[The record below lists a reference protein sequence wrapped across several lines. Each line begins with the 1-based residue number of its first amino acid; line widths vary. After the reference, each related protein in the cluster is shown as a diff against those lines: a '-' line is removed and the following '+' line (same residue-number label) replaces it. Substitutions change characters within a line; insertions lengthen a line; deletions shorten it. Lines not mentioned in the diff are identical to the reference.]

1 MLSKNIITYGCRLNI
16 YESEVMQKHLEKAN
30 LKNYIL
36 FNSCSVTNEAK
47 KKVIDDIR
55 KFKKKYPNK
64 KIIVTGCA
72 SQIDSKTFLSM
83 SEVDHVIGNKEK
95 MEFETFLKISNEKIA
110 NKISDIMELKTIAPQ
125 FIESFENHSRA
136 FIQIQNGCDHRC
148 TFCTIPYGRGNSR
161 SLPINNIIE
170 QIKMLN
176 EKGFNE
182 IILTGVGNDNDI
194 KTLPIIEGQLPVEI
208 SKRALNAVSLSG
220 EDVVIFDTAGRT
232 QIDQQMMMELKQLEN
247 EIQPHE
253 IVLVADSLT
262 GQDAVNIAQEFQKTV
277 NLSSIILT
285 RIDGDG
291 KGGAALS
298 MKAVTGCPIK
308 FLATGEKIDQL
319 EAFHPD
325 RIANRILGMGDVV
338 SLVEKVAEDLE
349 QEKIEKIE
357 EDIKKGSFTFD
368 TYLQQIRQM
377 KKVGGMSGVLSMMP
391 GVSKM
396 KKQIDESNL
405 DESLLSKQEAI
416 ILSMTQKERDN
427 PKIIGGSRKK
437 RIANG
442 SGTDISMVNK
452 LLKQHKMMT
461 NVMKKMSKG
470 GRGALQGLDGIPPD
484 LLNNLK

>member
-1 MLSKNIITYGCRLNI
+1 MFENLTDKIESAFSFFNKITRLDEKQADEGLRKIRQALLESDVALSVTKKFIEDVKPKIIGQEVLKSVTPGQMIIKIVNDELINVLGSEKSDLNLENVPPIKILVVGLQGSGKTTSTAKLAHFLQKKLSKKVLMTSLDI
-16 YESEVMQKHLEKAN
+16 YRPAAQQQLQVL
-30 LKNYIL
+30 
-36 FNSCSVTNEAK
+36 
-47 KKVIDDIR
+47 
-55 KFKKKYPNK
+55 
-64 KIIVTGCA
+64 
-72 SQIDSKTFLSM
+72 
-83 SEVDHVIGNKEK
+83 
-95 MEFETFLKISNEKIA
+95 
-110 NKISDIMELKTIAPQ
+110 
-125 FIESFENHSRA
+125 
-136 FIQIQNGCDHRC
+136 
-148 TFCTIPYGRGNSR
+148 
-161 SLPINNIIE
+161 
-170 QIKMLN
+170 
-176 EKGFNE
+176 
-182 IILTGVGNDNDI
+182 GNDNDI
-194 KTLPIIEGQLPVEI
+194 KTLPIVEGQLPLEI

-253 IVLVADSLT
+253 IILVADSLT

-405 DESLLSKQEAI
+405 DESLLNKQEAI

>member
-1 MLSKNIITYGCRLNI
+1 MFENLTDKIESAFSFFNKITRLDEKQADEGLRKIRQALLESDVALSVIKKFIEDVKPKIIGQEVLKSVTPGQMIIKIVNDELINVLGSEKSDLNLENVPPVKILVVGLQGSGKTTSTAKLAHFLQKKLSKKVLMTSLDI
-16 YESEVMQKHLEKAN
+16 YRPAAQQQLQVL
-30 LKNYIL
+30 
-36 FNSCSVTNEAK
+36 
-47 KKVIDDIR
+47 
-55 KFKKKYPNK
+55 
-64 KIIVTGCA
+64 
-72 SQIDSKTFLSM
+72 
-83 SEVDHVIGNKEK
+83 
-95 MEFETFLKISNEKIA
+95 
-110 NKISDIMELKTIAPQ
+110 
-125 FIESFENHSRA
+125 
-136 FIQIQNGCDHRC
+136 
-148 TFCTIPYGRGNSR
+148 
-161 SLPINNIIE
+161 
-170 QIKMLN
+170 
-176 EKGFNE
+176 
-182 IILTGVGNDNDI
+182 GNDNDI

-405 DESLLSKQEAI
+405 DESLLNKQEAI
-416 ILSMTQKERDN
+416 ILAMTQKERDN

>member
-1 MLSKNIITYGCRLNI
+1 MFENLTDKIESAFSFFNKITRLDEKQADEGLRKIRQALLESDVALSVIKKFIEDVKPKIIGQEVLKSVTPGQMIIKIVNDELINVLGSEKSDLNLENVPPVKILVVGLQGSGKTTSTAKLAHFLQKKLSKKVLMTSLDI
-16 YESEVMQKHLEKAN
+16 YRPAAQQQLQVL
-30 LKNYIL
+30 
-36 FNSCSVTNEAK
+36 
-47 KKVIDDIR
+47 
-55 KFKKKYPNK
+55 
-64 KIIVTGCA
+64 
-72 SQIDSKTFLSM
+72 
-83 SEVDHVIGNKEK
+83 
-95 MEFETFLKISNEKIA
+95 
-110 NKISDIMELKTIAPQ
+110 
-125 FIESFENHSRA
+125 
-136 FIQIQNGCDHRC
+136 
-148 TFCTIPYGRGNSR
+148 
-161 SLPINNIIE
+161 
-170 QIKMLN
+170 
-176 EKGFNE
+176 
-182 IILTGVGNDNDI
+182 GNDNDI

-262 GQDAVNIAQEFQKTV
+262 GQDAVNIAHEFQKTV

-405 DESLLSKQEAI
+405 DESLLNKQEAI

>member
-1 MLSKNIITYGCRLNI
+1 MTSLDI
-16 YESEVMQKHLEKAN
+16 YRPAAQQQLQVL
-30 LKNYIL
+30 
-36 FNSCSVTNEAK
+36 
-47 KKVIDDIR
+47 
-55 KFKKKYPNK
+55 
-64 KIIVTGCA
+64 
-72 SQIDSKTFLSM
+72 
-83 SEVDHVIGNKEK
+83 
-95 MEFETFLKISNEKIA
+95 
-110 NKISDIMELKTIAPQ
+110 
-125 FIESFENHSRA
+125 
-136 FIQIQNGCDHRC
+136 
-148 TFCTIPYGRGNSR
+148 
-161 SLPINNIIE
+161 
-170 QIKMLN
+170 
-176 EKGFNE
+176 
-182 IILTGVGNDNDI
+182 GNDNDI
-194 KTLPIIEGQLPVEI
+194 KTLPIVEGQLPVEI

-405 DESLLSKQEAI
+405 DESLLNKQEAI
-416 ILSMTQKERDN
+416 ILAMTQKERDN

>member
-1 MLSKNIITYGCRLNI
+1 MFENLTDKIESAFSFFNKITRLDEKQADEGLRKIRQALLESDVALSVTKKFIEDVKPKIIGQEVLKSVTPGQMIIKIVNDELINVLGSEKSDLNLENVPPVKILVVGLQGSGKTTSTAKLAHFLQKKLSKKVLMTSLDI
-16 YESEVMQKHLEKAN
+16 YRPAAQQQLQVL
-30 LKNYIL
+30 
-36 FNSCSVTNEAK
+36 
-47 KKVIDDIR
+47 
-55 KFKKKYPNK
+55 
-64 KIIVTGCA
+64 
-72 SQIDSKTFLSM
+72 
-83 SEVDHVIGNKEK
+83 
-95 MEFETFLKISNEKIA
+95 
-110 NKISDIMELKTIAPQ
+110 
-125 FIESFENHSRA
+125 
-136 FIQIQNGCDHRC
+136 
-148 TFCTIPYGRGNSR
+148 
-161 SLPINNIIE
+161 
-170 QIKMLN
+170 
-176 EKGFNE
+176 
-182 IILTGVGNDNDI
+182 GNDNDI

-308 FLATGEKIDQL
+308 FLATGEQIDQL
-319 EAFHPD
+319 ESFHPD

-405 DESLLSKQEAI
+405 DESLLNKQEAI

>member
-1 MLSKNIITYGCRLNI
+1 MFENLTDKIESAFTFFNKITRLDEKQADEGLRKIRQALLESDVALSVTKKFIDDVKPKIIGQEVLKSVTPGQMIIKIVNDELIKILGSEKSELNLENVPPVKILVVGLQGSGKTTSTAKLANFLQKKLSKKVLMTSLDI
-16 YESEVMQKHLEKAN
+16 YRPAAQQQLEVL
-30 LKNYIL
+30 
-36 FNSCSVTNEAK
+36 
-47 KKVIDDIR
+47 
-55 KFKKKYPNK
+55 
-64 KIIVTGCA
+64 
-72 SQIDSKTFLSM
+72 
-83 SEVDHVIGNKEK
+83 
-95 MEFETFLKISNEKIA
+95 
-110 NKISDIMELKTIAPQ
+110 
-125 FIESFENHSRA
+125 
-136 FIQIQNGCDHRC
+136 
-148 TFCTIPYGRGNSR
+148 
-161 SLPINNIIE
+161 
-170 QIKMLN
+170 
-176 EKGFNE
+176 
-182 IILTGVGNDNDI
+182 GNDNDI

-208 SKRALNAVSLSG
+208 SKRAMNAVSLSG

-253 IVLVADSLT
+253 IILVADSLT

-319 EAFHPD
+319 ETFHPD

-349 QEKIEKIE
+349 QDKVEKIE
-357 EDIKKGSFTFD
+357 EDLKKGSFTFD

-405 DESLLSKQEAI
+405 DESLLNKQEAI
-416 ILSMTQKERDN
+416 ILSMTPSERVN

-470 GRGALQGLDGIPPD
+470 GRGA
-484 LLNNLK
+484 

>member
-1 MLSKNIITYGCRLNI
+1 MFENLTDKIESAFSFFNKITRLDEKQADEGLRKIRQALLESDVALAVTKKFIEDVRPKVIGQEVLKSVTPGQMIIKIVNDELIKVLGSEKSDLNLSNVPPVKILVIGLQGSGKTTTTAKLGYYLQKKLSKKVLMTSLDI
-16 YESEVMQKHLEKAN
+16 YRPAAQKQLE
-30 LKNYIL
+30 IL
-36 FNSCSVTNEAK
+36 
-47 KKVIDDIR
+47 
-55 KFKKKYPNK
+55 
-64 KIIVTGCA
+64 
-72 SQIDSKTFLSM
+72 
-83 SEVDHVIGNKEK
+83 
-95 MEFETFLKISNEKIA
+95 
-110 NKISDIMELKTIAPQ
+110 
-125 FIESFENHSRA
+125 
-136 FIQIQNGCDHRC
+136 
-148 TFCTIPYGRGNSR
+148 
-161 SLPINNIIE
+161 
-170 QIKMLN
+170 
-176 EKGFNE
+176 
-182 IILTGVGNDNDI
+182 GNDNQI
-194 KTLPIIEGQLPVEI
+194 KTLPIIEGQLPIEI

-220 EDVVIFDTAGRT
+220 EDVIIFDTAGRT

-247 EIQPHE
+247 EVKPHE
-253 IVLVADSLT
+253 IILVADSLT
-262 GQDAVNIAQEFQKTV
+262 GQDAVNIAKEFKDTV

-308 FLATGEKIDQL
+308 FLANGEKINQL

-349 QEKIEKIE
+349 QEKIQKIE
-357 EDIKKGSFTFD
+357 DDLKKGSFTFD
-368 TYLQQIRQM
+368 AYLQQIRQM

-405 DESLLSKQEAI
+405 DEVLLNKQEAI
-416 ILSMTQKERDN
+416 ILAMTPNERDN

-470 GRGALQGLDGIPPD
+470 GRGALQGLDGIPPE

>member
-1 MLSKNIITYGCRLNI
+1 MFENLTDKIESAFSFFNKITRLDEKQADEGLRKIRQALLESDVALSVTKKFIEDVKPKIIGQEVLKSVTPGQMIIKIVNDELIKVLGSEKSELNLGNVPPIKILVVGLQGSGKTTSTAKLAHFLQKKLSKKVLMTSLDI
-16 YESEVMQKHLEKAN
+16 YRPAAQQQLQVL
-30 LKNYIL
+30 
-36 FNSCSVTNEAK
+36 
-47 KKVIDDIR
+47 
-55 KFKKKYPNK
+55 
-64 KIIVTGCA
+64 
-72 SQIDSKTFLSM
+72 
-83 SEVDHVIGNKEK
+83 
-95 MEFETFLKISNEKIA
+95 
-110 NKISDIMELKTIAPQ
+110 
-125 FIESFENHSRA
+125 
-136 FIQIQNGCDHRC
+136 
-148 TFCTIPYGRGNSR
+148 
-161 SLPINNIIE
+161 
-170 QIKMLN
+170 
-176 EKGFNE
+176 
-182 IILTGVGNDNDI
+182 GNDNDI
-194 KTLPIIEGQLPVEI
+194 KTLPIVEGQLPVEI

-253 IVLVADSLT
+253 IILVADSLT

-338 SLVEKVAEDLE
+338 SLVEKVAEELE

-405 DESLLSKQEAI
+405 DESLLNKQEAI

>member
-1 MLSKNIITYGCRLNI
+1 MFENLTDKIESAFSFFNKITRLDEKQADEGLRKIRQALLESDVALSVTKKFIEDVKPKIIGQEVLKSVTPGQMIIKIVNDELINVLGSEKSDLNLENVPPVKILVVGLQGSGKTTSTAKLGHFLQKKLSKKVLMASLDI
-16 YESEVMQKHLEKAN
+16 YRPAAQQQLEVLG
-30 LKNYIL
+30 
-36 FNSCSVTNEAK
+36 T
-47 KKVIDDIR
+47 
-55 KFKKKYPNK
+55 
-64 KIIVTGCA
+64 
-72 SQIDSKTFLSM
+72 
-83 SEVDHVIGNKEK
+83 
-95 MEFETFLKISNEKIA
+95 
-110 NKISDIMELKTIAPQ
+110 
-125 FIESFENHSRA
+125 
-136 FIQIQNGCDHRC
+136 
-148 TFCTIPYGRGNSR
+148 
-161 SLPINNIIE
+161 
-170 QIKMLN
+170 
-176 EKGFNE
+176 
-182 IILTGVGNDNDI
+182 DNDI
-194 KTLPIIEGQLPVEI
+194 KTLPIMDGQLPIEI

-232 QIDQQMMMELKQLEN
+232 QIDQQMMMELRQLEN

-253 IVLVADSLT
+253 IILVADSLT

-319 EAFHPD
+319 ETFHPD

-357 EDIKKGSFTFD
+357 EDLKKGSFTFD

-391 GVSKM
+391 GVSKI

-405 DESLLSKQEAI
+405 DESLLNKQEAI
-416 ILSMTQKERDN
+416 ILSMTQNERDN

-484 LLNNLK
+484 FLNNLK

>member
-1 MLSKNIITYGCRLNI
+1 MFENLTDKIESAFSFFNKITRLDEKQADEGLRKIRQALLESDVALSVTKKFIEDVKPKIIGQEVLKSVTPGQMIIKIVNDELINVLGSEKSDLNLETVPPVKMLVVGLQGSGKTTSTAKLAHFLQKKLSKKVLMTSLDI
-16 YESEVMQKHLEKAN
+16 YRPAAQQQLQVL
-30 LKNYIL
+30 
-36 FNSCSVTNEAK
+36 
-47 KKVIDDIR
+47 
-55 KFKKKYPNK
+55 
-64 KIIVTGCA
+64 
-72 SQIDSKTFLSM
+72 
-83 SEVDHVIGNKEK
+83 
-95 MEFETFLKISNEKIA
+95 
-110 NKISDIMELKTIAPQ
+110 
-125 FIESFENHSRA
+125 
-136 FIQIQNGCDHRC
+136 
-148 TFCTIPYGRGNSR
+148 
-161 SLPINNIIE
+161 
-170 QIKMLN
+170 
-176 EKGFNE
+176 
-182 IILTGVGNDNDI
+182 GNDNDI

-220 EDVVIFDTAGRT
+220 EDAVIFDTAGRT

-253 IVLVADSLT
+253 IILVADSLT

-377 KKVGGMSGVLSMMP
+377 KKAGGMSGVLSMMP

-405 DESLLSKQEAI
+405 DESLLNKQEAI

-442 SGTDISMVNK
+442 SGADISMVNK

-470 GRGALQGLDGIPPD
+470 GRGALHGLDGIPPD

>member
-1 MLSKNIITYGCRLNI
+1 MFENLTDKIESAFSFFNKITRLDEKQADEGLRKIRQALLESDVALSVTKKFIEDVKPKIIGQEVLKSVTPGQMIIKIVNDELIKVLGSEKSELNLGNVPPVKILVVGLQGSGKTTSTAKLAHFLQKKLSKKVLMTSLDI
-16 YESEVMQKHLEKAN
+16 YRPAAQQQLQVL
-30 LKNYIL
+30 
-36 FNSCSVTNEAK
+36 
-47 KKVIDDIR
+47 
-55 KFKKKYPNK
+55 
-64 KIIVTGCA
+64 
-72 SQIDSKTFLSM
+72 
-83 SEVDHVIGNKEK
+83 
-95 MEFETFLKISNEKIA
+95 
-110 NKISDIMELKTIAPQ
+110 
-125 FIESFENHSRA
+125 
-136 FIQIQNGCDHRC
+136 
-148 TFCTIPYGRGNSR
+148 
-161 SLPINNIIE
+161 
-170 QIKMLN
+170 
-176 EKGFNE
+176 
-182 IILTGVGNDNDI
+182 GNDNDI
-194 KTLPIIEGQLPVEI
+194 KTLPIVEGQLPVEI

-338 SLVEKVAEDLE
+338 SLVEKVAEELE

-405 DESLLSKQEAI
+405 DESLLNKQEAI

>member
-1 MLSKNIITYGCRLNI
+1 MFENLTDKIESAFSFFNKITRLDEKQADEGLRKIRQALLESDVALSVTKKFIEDVKPKIIGQEVLKSVTPGQMIIKIVNDELINVLGSEKSDLNLENVPPVKILVVGLQGSGKTTSTAKLAHFLQKKLSKKVLMTSLDI
-16 YESEVMQKHLEKAN
+16 YRPAAQQQLQVL
-30 LKNYIL
+30 
-36 FNSCSVTNEAK
+36 
-47 KKVIDDIR
+47 
-55 KFKKKYPNK
+55 
-64 KIIVTGCA
+64 
-72 SQIDSKTFLSM
+72 
-83 SEVDHVIGNKEK
+83 
-95 MEFETFLKISNEKIA
+95 
-110 NKISDIMELKTIAPQ
+110 
-125 FIESFENHSRA
+125 
-136 FIQIQNGCDHRC
+136 
-148 TFCTIPYGRGNSR
+148 
-161 SLPINNIIE
+161 
-170 QIKMLN
+170 
-176 EKGFNE
+176 
-182 IILTGVGNDNDI
+182 GNDNDI

-262 GQDAVNIAQEFQKTV
+262 GQDAVNIAHEFQKTV

-405 DESLLSKQEAI
+405 DESLLNKQEAI
-416 ILSMTQKERDN
+416 ILAMTQKERDN

>member
-1 MLSKNIITYGCRLNI
+1 MFENLTDKIESAFSFFNKITRLDEKQADEGLRKIRQALLESDVALSVTKKFIEDVKPKIIGQEVLKSVTPGQMIIKIVNDELINVLGSEKSDLNLENVPPVKILVVGLQGSGKTTTTAKLAHFLQKKLSKKVLMTSLDI
-16 YESEVMQKHLEKAN
+16 YRPAAQQQLQVL
-30 LKNYIL
+30 
-36 FNSCSVTNEAK
+36 
-47 KKVIDDIR
+47 
-55 KFKKKYPNK
+55 
-64 KIIVTGCA
+64 
-72 SQIDSKTFLSM
+72 
-83 SEVDHVIGNKEK
+83 
-95 MEFETFLKISNEKIA
+95 
-110 NKISDIMELKTIAPQ
+110 
-125 FIESFENHSRA
+125 
-136 FIQIQNGCDHRC
+136 
-148 TFCTIPYGRGNSR
+148 
-161 SLPINNIIE
+161 
-170 QIKMLN
+170 
-176 EKGFNE
+176 
-182 IILTGVGNDNDI
+182 GNDNDI
-194 KTLPIIEGQLPVEI
+194 KTLPIVEGQLPVEI

-405 DESLLSKQEAI
+405 DESLLNKQEAI
-416 ILSMTQKERDN
+416 ILSMTPSERVN

>member
-1 MLSKNIITYGCRLNI
+1 MFENLTSRIESAFSFFNKITRLDEKQADEGLRKI
-16 YESEVMQKHLEKAN
+16 RQALLESDVAL
-30 LKNYIL
+30 
-36 FNSCSVTNEAK
+36 SVTKN
-47 KKVIDDIR
+47 
-55 KFKKKYPNK
+55 
-64 KIIVTGCA
+64 
-72 SQIDSKTFLSM
+72 
-83 SEVDHVIGNKEK
+83 
-95 MEFETFLKISNEKIA
+95 
-110 NKISDIMELKTIAPQ
+110 
-125 FIESFENHSRA
+125 FIESVKPKIVGQEVLKSVTPGQMIVKIVYDELVQVLGSEASDLNLNNVPPIKILVVGLQGSGKTTSSAKLGFYLQKKLSKKVLMA
-136 FIQIQNGCDHRC
+136 
-148 TFCTIPYGRGNSR
+148 
-161 SLPINNIIE
+161 SLDIYRPAAQKQLE
-170 QIKMLN
+170 VLGETN
-176 EKGFNE
+176 E
-182 IILTGVGNDNDI
+182 I
-194 KTLPIIEGQLPVEI
+194 KTLPIIEGQLPSEI
-208 SKRALNAVSLSG
+208 SRRAINTVSLSG

-253 IVLVADSLT
+253 IILVADSLT

-277 NLSSIILT
+277 KLTSIILT

-319 EAFHPD
+319 EIFHPD

-349 QEKIEKIE
+349 QEKVAQIE
-357 EDIKKGSFTFD
+357 EDLKKGSFTFD

-377 KKVGGMSGVLSMMP
+377 KKVGGMSGVMSMLP
-391 GVSKM
+391 GIGKM
-396 KKQIDESNL
+396 KQRIEESNI
-405 DESLLSKQEAI
+405 DESLLNKQEAI
-416 ILSMTQKERDN
+416 ILSMTPHEREN
-427 PKIIGGSRKK
+427 PKVIGGSRKK

-461 NVMKKMSKG
+461 NVMKRMSKG
-470 GRGALQGLDGIPPD
+470 GRGGLEGLDGIPPE

>member
-1 MLSKNIITYGCRLNI
+1 MFENLTDKIESAFTFFNKITRLDEKQADEGLRKIRQALLESDVALSVAKKFIEGVRPKIIGQEVLKSVTPGQMIIKIVNDELIEVLGSEKSDLNLSNVPPVKILVVGLQGSGKTTTTAKLGYYLQKKLSKKVLMTSLDI
-16 YESEVMQKHLEKAN
+16 YRPAAQKQLE
-30 LKNYIL
+30 IL
-36 FNSCSVTNEAK
+36 
-47 KKVIDDIR
+47 
-55 KFKKKYPNK
+55 
-64 KIIVTGCA
+64 
-72 SQIDSKTFLSM
+72 
-83 SEVDHVIGNKEK
+83 
-95 MEFETFLKISNEKIA
+95 
-110 NKISDIMELKTIAPQ
+110 
-125 FIESFENHSRA
+125 
-136 FIQIQNGCDHRC
+136 
-148 TFCTIPYGRGNSR
+148 
-161 SLPINNIIE
+161 
-170 QIKMLN
+170 
-176 EKGFNE
+176 
-182 IILTGVGNDNDI
+182 GNDNQI
-194 KTLPIIEGQLPVEI
+194 KTLPIMEGQLPLEI
-208 SKRALNAVSLSG
+208 SRRALNTVSLSG

-247 EIQPHE
+247 EVQPHE
-253 IVLVADSLT
+253 IILVADSLT
-262 GQDAVNIAQEFQKTV
+262 GQDAVNIAKEFKNTIK
-277 NLSSIILT
+277 LSSIILT

-308 FLATGEKIDQL
+308 FLANGEKIDQL

-349 QEKIEKIE
+349 QEKINKIE
-357 EDIKKGSFTFD
+357 EDLKKGSFTFD
-368 TYLQQIRQM
+368 AYLQQIRQM

-396 KKQIDESNL
+396 KNKIDESNL
-405 DESLLSKQEAI
+405 DEGLLNKQEAI
-416 ILSMTQKERDN
+416 ILAMTPNERDN

-442 SGTDISMVNK
+442 SGTEISMVNK

-470 GRGALQGLDGIPPD
+470 GRGALQGLDGIPPE

>member
-1 MLSKNIITYGCRLNI
+1 MFENLTDKIESAFSFFNKITRLDEKQADEGLRKIRQALLESDVALSVTKKFIEDVKPKIIGQEVLKSVTPGQMIIKIVNDELINVLGSEKSELNLGNVPPIKILVVGLQGSGKTTSTAKLAHFLQKKLSKKVLMTSLDI
-16 YESEVMQKHLEKAN
+16 YRPAAQQQLQVL
-30 LKNYIL
+30 
-36 FNSCSVTNEAK
+36 
-47 KKVIDDIR
+47 
-55 KFKKKYPNK
+55 
-64 KIIVTGCA
+64 
-72 SQIDSKTFLSM
+72 
-83 SEVDHVIGNKEK
+83 
-95 MEFETFLKISNEKIA
+95 
-110 NKISDIMELKTIAPQ
+110 
-125 FIESFENHSRA
+125 
-136 FIQIQNGCDHRC
+136 
-148 TFCTIPYGRGNSR
+148 
-161 SLPINNIIE
+161 
-170 QIKMLN
+170 
-176 EKGFNE
+176 
-182 IILTGVGNDNDI
+182 GNDNDI

-405 DESLLSKQEAI
+405 DESLLNKQEAI

>member
-1 MLSKNIITYGCRLNI
+1 MFENLTDKIESAFSFFNKITRLDEKQADEGLRKIRQALLESDVALSVTKKFIEDVKPKIIGQEVLKSVTPGQMIIKIVNDELIKVLGSEKSELNLGNVPPIKILVVGLQGSGKTTSTAKLAHFLQKKLSKKVLMTSLDI
-16 YESEVMQKHLEKAN
+16 YRPAAQQQLQVL
-30 LKNYIL
+30 
-36 FNSCSVTNEAK
+36 
-47 KKVIDDIR
+47 
-55 KFKKKYPNK
+55 
-64 KIIVTGCA
+64 
-72 SQIDSKTFLSM
+72 
-83 SEVDHVIGNKEK
+83 
-95 MEFETFLKISNEKIA
+95 
-110 NKISDIMELKTIAPQ
+110 
-125 FIESFENHSRA
+125 
-136 FIQIQNGCDHRC
+136 
-148 TFCTIPYGRGNSR
+148 
-161 SLPINNIIE
+161 
-170 QIKMLN
+170 
-176 EKGFNE
+176 
-182 IILTGVGNDNDI
+182 GNDNDI
-194 KTLPIIEGQLPVEI
+194 KTLPIVEGQLPVEI

-308 FLATGEKIDQL
+308 FLATGEKIEQL

-405 DESLLSKQEAI
+405 DESLLNKQEAI

>member
-1 MLSKNIITYGCRLNI
+1 MFENLTDKIESAFSFFNKITRLDEKQADEGLRKI
-16 YESEVMQKHLEKAN
+16 RQALLESDVAL
-30 LKNYIL
+30 
-36 FNSCSVTNEAK
+36 SVTKKFIEDVKPKIIGQEVLKSVTPGQMIIKIVNDELINVLGSEKSDLNLENVPPIKILVVGLQGSGKTTSTAKLAHFLQKKKK
-47 KKVIDDIR
+47 KKVLMTSLDIYR
-55 KFKKKYPNK
+55 PAAQQQLQ
-64 KIIVTGCA
+64 V
-72 SQIDSKTFLSM
+72 L
-83 SEVDHVIGNKEK
+83 
-95 MEFETFLKISNEKIA
+95 
-110 NKISDIMELKTIAPQ
+110 
-125 FIESFENHSRA
+125 
-136 FIQIQNGCDHRC
+136 
-148 TFCTIPYGRGNSR
+148 
-161 SLPINNIIE
+161 
-170 QIKMLN
+170 
-176 EKGFNE
+176 
-182 IILTGVGNDNDI
+182 GNDNDI

-405 DESLLSKQEAI
+405 DESLLNKQEAI

>member
-1 MLSKNIITYGCRLNI
+1 MFENLTDKIESAFSFFNKITRLDEKQADEGLRKI
-16 YESEVMQKHLEKAN
+16 RQALLESDVAL
-30 LKNYIL
+30 
-36 FNSCSVTNEAK
+36 SVTKKFIEDVKPKIIGQEVLKSVTPGQMIIKIVNDELINVLGSEKSDLNLENVPPVKILLVGLQGSGKTTSTAK
-47 KKVIDDIR
+47 LAHFLQKKLTKKVLMTSLDIYR
-55 KFKKKYPNK
+55 PAAQQQLQ
-64 KIIVTGCA
+64 V
-72 SQIDSKTFLSM
+72 L
-83 SEVDHVIGNKEK
+83 
-95 MEFETFLKISNEKIA
+95 
-110 NKISDIMELKTIAPQ
+110 
-125 FIESFENHSRA
+125 
-136 FIQIQNGCDHRC
+136 
-148 TFCTIPYGRGNSR
+148 
-161 SLPINNIIE
+161 
-170 QIKMLN
+170 
-176 EKGFNE
+176 
-182 IILTGVGNDNDI
+182 GNDNDI

-253 IVLVADSLT
+253 IILVADSLT

-405 DESLLSKQEAI
+405 DESLLNKQEAI
-416 ILSMTQKERDN
+416 ILAMTQKERDN

-452 LLKQHKMMT
+452 LLKQHKIMT

>member
-1 MLSKNIITYGCRLNI
+1 
-16 YESEVMQKHLEKAN
+16 
-30 LKNYIL
+30 
-36 FNSCSVTNEAK
+36 
-47 KKVIDDIR
+47 
-55 KFKKKYPNK
+55 
-64 KIIVTGCA
+64 
-72 SQIDSKTFLSM
+72 
-83 SEVDHVIGNKEK
+83 
-95 MEFETFLKISNEKIA
+95 
-110 NKISDIMELKTIAPQ
+110 
-125 FIESFENHSRA
+125 
-136 FIQIQNGCDHRC
+136 
-148 TFCTIPYGRGNSR
+148 
-161 SLPINNIIE
+161 
-170 QIKMLN
+170 
-176 EKGFNE
+176 
-182 IILTGVGNDNDI
+182 
-194 KTLPIIEGQLPVEI
+194 
-208 SKRALNAVSLSG
+208 
-220 EDVVIFDTAGRT
+220 
-232 QIDQQMMMELKQLEN
+232 MMMELKQLEN

-405 DESLLSKQEAI
+405 DESLLNKQEE
-416 ILSMTQKERDN
+416 SFYQ
-427 PKIIGGSRKK
+427 
-437 RIANG
+437 
-442 SGTDISMVNK
+442 
-452 LLKQHKMMT
+452 
-461 NVMKKMSKG
+461 
-470 GRGALQGLDGIPPD
+470 
-484 LLNNLK
+484 

>member
-1 MLSKNIITYGCRLNI
+1 MFENLTDKIESAFTFFNKITRLDEKQADEGLRKIRQALLESDVALSVTKKFIDDVKPKIIGQEVLKSVTPGQMIIKIVNDELIKILGSEKSELNLENVPPVKILVVGLQGSGKTTSTAKLANFLQKKLSKKVLMTSLDI
-16 YESEVMQKHLEKAN
+16 YRPAAQQQLEVL
-30 LKNYIL
+30 
-36 FNSCSVTNEAK
+36 
-47 KKVIDDIR
+47 
-55 KFKKKYPNK
+55 
-64 KIIVTGCA
+64 
-72 SQIDSKTFLSM
+72 
-83 SEVDHVIGNKEK
+83 
-95 MEFETFLKISNEKIA
+95 
-110 NKISDIMELKTIAPQ
+110 
-125 FIESFENHSRA
+125 
-136 FIQIQNGCDHRC
+136 
-148 TFCTIPYGRGNSR
+148 
-161 SLPINNIIE
+161 
-170 QIKMLN
+170 
-176 EKGFNE
+176 
-182 IILTGVGNDNDI
+182 GNDNDI

-208 SKRALNAVSLSG
+208 SKRAMNAVSLSG

-253 IVLVADSLT
+253 IILVADSLT

-319 EAFHPD
+319 ETFHPD

-349 QEKIEKIE
+349 QEKVEKIE
-357 EDIKKGSFTFD
+357 EDLKKGSFTFD

-405 DESLLSKQEAI
+405 DESLLNKQEAI
-416 ILSMTQKERDN
+416 ILSMTPSERVN

>member
-1 MLSKNIITYGCRLNI
+1 MFENLTDKIESAFSFFNKITRLDEKQADEGLRKIRQALLESDVALSVTKKFIEDVKPKIIGQEVLKSVTPGQMIIKIVNDELIKVLGSEKSELNLGNVPPIKILVVGLQGSGKTTSTAKLAHFLQKKLSKKVLMTSLDI
-16 YESEVMQKHLEKAN
+16 YRPAAQQQLQVL
-30 LKNYIL
+30 
-36 FNSCSVTNEAK
+36 
-47 KKVIDDIR
+47 
-55 KFKKKYPNK
+55 
-64 KIIVTGCA
+64 
-72 SQIDSKTFLSM
+72 
-83 SEVDHVIGNKEK
+83 
-95 MEFETFLKISNEKIA
+95 
-110 NKISDIMELKTIAPQ
+110 
-125 FIESFENHSRA
+125 
-136 FIQIQNGCDHRC
+136 
-148 TFCTIPYGRGNSR
+148 
-161 SLPINNIIE
+161 
-170 QIKMLN
+170 
-176 EKGFNE
+176 
-182 IILTGVGNDNDI
+182 GNDNDI
-194 KTLPIIEGQLPVEI
+194 KTLPIVEGQLPVEI

-405 DESLLSKQEAI
+405 DESLLNKQEAI

-427 PKIIGGSRKK
+427 TKIIGGSRKK

>member
-1 MLSKNIITYGCRLNI
+1 MFENLTDKIESAFSFFNKITRLDEKQADEGLRKIRQALLESDVALSVTKKFIEDVKPKIIGQEVLKSVTPGQMIIKIVNDELINVLGSEKSDLNLENVPPIKILVVGLQGSGKTTSTAKIAHFLQKKLSKKVLMTSLDI
-16 YESEVMQKHLEKAN
+16 YRPAAQQQLQVL
-30 LKNYIL
+30 
-36 FNSCSVTNEAK
+36 
-47 KKVIDDIR
+47 
-55 KFKKKYPNK
+55 
-64 KIIVTGCA
+64 
-72 SQIDSKTFLSM
+72 
-83 SEVDHVIGNKEK
+83 
-95 MEFETFLKISNEKIA
+95 
-110 NKISDIMELKTIAPQ
+110 
-125 FIESFENHSRA
+125 
-136 FIQIQNGCDHRC
+136 
-148 TFCTIPYGRGNSR
+148 
-161 SLPINNIIE
+161 
-170 QIKMLN
+170 
-176 EKGFNE
+176 
-182 IILTGVGNDNDI
+182 GNDNDI
-194 KTLPIIEGQLPVEI
+194 KTLPIVEGQLPVEI

-405 DESLLSKQEAI
+405 DESLLNKQEAI

>member
-1 MLSKNIITYGCRLNI
+1 MFENLTDKIESAFSFFNKITRLDEKQADEGLRKIRQALLESDVALSVTKKFIEDVKPKIIGQEVLKSVTPGQMIIKIVNDELIKVLGSEKSELNLGNVPPIKILVVGLQGSGKTTSTAKLAHFLQKKLSKKVLMTSLDI
-16 YESEVMQKHLEKAN
+16 YRPAAQQQLQVL
-30 LKNYIL
+30 
-36 FNSCSVTNEAK
+36 
-47 KKVIDDIR
+47 
-55 KFKKKYPNK
+55 
-64 KIIVTGCA
+64 
-72 SQIDSKTFLSM
+72 
-83 SEVDHVIGNKEK
+83 
-95 MEFETFLKISNEKIA
+95 
-110 NKISDIMELKTIAPQ
+110 
-125 FIESFENHSRA
+125 
-136 FIQIQNGCDHRC
+136 
-148 TFCTIPYGRGNSR
+148 
-161 SLPINNIIE
+161 
-170 QIKMLN
+170 
-176 EKGFNE
+176 
-182 IILTGVGNDNDI
+182 GNDNDI
-194 KTLPIIEGQLPVEI
+194 KTLPIVEGQLPVEI

-349 QEKIEKIE
+349 QEKIE

-405 DESLLSKQEAI
+405 DESLLNKQEAI

>member
-1 MLSKNIITYGCRLNI
+1 MFENLTDKIESAFSFFNKITRLDEKQADEGLRKI
-16 YESEVMQKHLEKAN
+16 RQALLESDVAL
-30 LKNYIL
+30 
-36 FNSCSVTNEAK
+36 SVTKKFIEDVKPKIIGQEVLKSVTPGQMIIKIVNDELINVLGSEKSDLNLENVPPVKILLVGLQGSGKTTSTAK
-47 KKVIDDIR
+47 LAHFLQKKLTKKVLMTSLDIYR
-55 KFKKKYPNK
+55 PAAQQQLQ
-64 KIIVTGCA
+64 V
-72 SQIDSKTFLSM
+72 L
-83 SEVDHVIGNKEK
+83 
-95 MEFETFLKISNEKIA
+95 
-110 NKISDIMELKTIAPQ
+110 
-125 FIESFENHSRA
+125 
-136 FIQIQNGCDHRC
+136 
-148 TFCTIPYGRGNSR
+148 
-161 SLPINNIIE
+161 
-170 QIKMLN
+170 
-176 EKGFNE
+176 
-182 IILTGVGNDNDI
+182 GNDNDI

-232 QIDQQMMMELKQLEN
+232 QIDQQMMMELKHLEN

-253 IVLVADSLT
+253 IILVADSLT

-405 DESLLSKQEAI
+405 DESLLNKQEAI
-416 ILSMTQKERDN
+416 ILAMTQKERDN

-452 LLKQHKMMT
+452 LLKQHKIMT

>member
-1 MLSKNIITYGCRLNI
+1 MFENLTDKIESAFSFFNKITRLDEKQADEGLRKIRQALLESDVALSVTKKFIEDVKPKIIGQEVLKSVTPGQMIIKIVNDELIKVLGSEKSELNLGNVPPIKILVVGLQGSGKTTSTAKLAHFLQKKLSKKVLMTSLDI
-16 YESEVMQKHLEKAN
+16 YRPAAQQQLQVL
-30 LKNYIL
+30 
-36 FNSCSVTNEAK
+36 
-47 KKVIDDIR
+47 
-55 KFKKKYPNK
+55 
-64 KIIVTGCA
+64 
-72 SQIDSKTFLSM
+72 
-83 SEVDHVIGNKEK
+83 
-95 MEFETFLKISNEKIA
+95 
-110 NKISDIMELKTIAPQ
+110 
-125 FIESFENHSRA
+125 
-136 FIQIQNGCDHRC
+136 
-148 TFCTIPYGRGNSR
+148 
-161 SLPINNIIE
+161 
-170 QIKMLN
+170 
-176 EKGFNE
+176 
-182 IILTGVGNDNDI
+182 GNDNDI

-405 DESLLSKQEAI
+405 DESLLNKQEAI

>member
-1 MLSKNIITYGCRLNI
+1 MFENLTDKIESAFSFFNKITRLDEKQADEGLRKIRQALLESDVALSVTKKFIEDVKPKIIGQEVLKSVTPGQMIIKIVNDELINVLGSEKSDLNLENVPPVKILVVGLQGSGKTTSTAKLAHFLQKKLSKKVLMTSLDI
-16 YESEVMQKHLEKAN
+16 YRPAAQQQLQVL
-30 LKNYIL
+30 
-36 FNSCSVTNEAK
+36 
-47 KKVIDDIR
+47 
-55 KFKKKYPNK
+55 
-64 KIIVTGCA
+64 
-72 SQIDSKTFLSM
+72 
-83 SEVDHVIGNKEK
+83 
-95 MEFETFLKISNEKIA
+95 
-110 NKISDIMELKTIAPQ
+110 
-125 FIESFENHSRA
+125 
-136 FIQIQNGCDHRC
+136 
-148 TFCTIPYGRGNSR
+148 
-161 SLPINNIIE
+161 
-170 QIKMLN
+170 
-176 EKGFNE
+176 
-182 IILTGVGNDNDI
+182 GNDNDI

-262 GQDAVNIAQEFQKTV
+262 GQDAVNIAHEFQKTV

-405 DESLLSKQEAI
+405 DESLLNKQEAI